1 MQQPTWDEEKQGW
14 RIGGVIIRL
23 KNLEQYHQNDKNPVS
38 HGPRNWST
46 VLESIRK
53 FGGLRSG
60 VSSKGKLIAGNLTSE
75 AMMEAGIEQVLEV
88 ESDGQTWLMHERP
101 DLTEEQ
107 QRLAAYFDQAA
118 AMQATWSAEQVAADA
133 EAAVDLSGVFYEWEQ
148 QDILAAIHSEV
159 PHLDELAG
167 QYGEPQEGDFW
178 PVVKVQVPPETYAKY
193 ELAMAKMEGA
203 NEADKFDA
211 LISCAL

>member
-14 RIGGVIIRL
+14 RIGRSIVRL
-23 KNLEQYHQNDKNPVS
+23 KALTEYRQNEQNPVAHS
-38 HGPRNWST
+38 PRNFST

-107 QRLAAYFDQAA
+107 QQLAAYFDQAA
-118 AMQATWSAEQVAADA
+118 AMQASWSAEQVAADVEAGVDLGGMFYPEEIVGILGNTLA
-133 EAAVDLSGVFYEWEQ
+133 EAPEFKEYDESIAD
-148 QDILAAIHSEV
+148 EV
-159 PHLDELAG
+159 EYITCPECGH
-167 QYGEPQEGDFW
+167 QW
-178 PVVKVQVPPETYAKY
+178 PK
-193 ELAMAKMEGA
+193 
-203 NEADKFDA
+203 
-211 LISCAL
+211 